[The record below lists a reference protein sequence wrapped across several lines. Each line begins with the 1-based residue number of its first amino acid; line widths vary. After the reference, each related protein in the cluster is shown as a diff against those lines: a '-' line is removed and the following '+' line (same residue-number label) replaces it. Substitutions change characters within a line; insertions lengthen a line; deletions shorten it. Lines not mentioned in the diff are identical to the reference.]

1 MWYDK
6 KKKGMIIV
14 IHIGIIDDNELVCRR
29 IKKLIDIYSIKNSVV
44 VDVYMYQNE
53 SNFLSDINLKTYFDL
68 IYLDIE
74 LTSET
79 GIAIGHK
86 IREYYQDEW
95 MQIVF
100 ISGKE
105 VYERQ
110 LFEINCLDFLSKQIL
125 YEHIERTLNR
135 FQKLT
140 RSPKDVFSFQRKHMT
155 ERVPISDILYFES
168 ENRKVL
174 LITQREVFDFYDKLD
189 DIEQKMPIQFYR
201 IHKSFLVN
209 YYHIRNFNYDHVI
222 MSNGKQ
228 LPISQ
233 SKRKEMRDVQLEIEQ
248 MEELSDE

>member
-14 IHIGIIDDNELVCRR
+14 IHIGIIDD
-29 IKKLIDIYSIKNSVV
+29 NSVV

-105 VYERQ
+105 GYERQ
-110 LFEINCLDFLSKQIL
+110 LFKGNI
-125 YEHIERTLNR
+125 
-135 FQKLT
+135 
-140 RSPKDVFSFQRKHMT
+140 
-155 ERVPISDILYFES
+155 
-168 ENRKVL
+168 
-174 LITQREVFDFYDKLD
+174 
-189 DIEQKMPIQFYR
+189 
-201 IHKSFLVN
+201 
-209 YYHIRNFNYDHVI
+209 
-222 MSNGKQ
+222 
-228 LPISQ
+228 
-233 SKRKEMRDVQLEIEQ
+233 
-248 MEELSDE
+248 